1 MVLDIFE
8 RSYLFHMLVTLL
20 TGVGLNFKFTKVVE
34 FTIYIYNDKSVITNL
49 IYTYSDNRLSIL
61 NSKFLIYSTI
71 SYWSVSNI
79 QKLEIFLTFPL
90 ILSFNYWIRIKFKIY
105 SISLTVIKEEI
116 NNTIKSWGLYH
127 PTYSNRQI
135 IQRENQQGNRP

>member
-8 RSYLFHMLVTLL
+8 RSYLLHMLVTLL

-49 IYTYSDNRLSIL
+49 IYTHSDNRLSIL

-71 SYWSVSNI
+71 SY
-79 QKLEIFLTFPL
+79 
-90 ILSFNYWIRIKFKIY
+90 
-105 SISLTVIKEEI
+105 
-116 NNTIKSWGLYH
+116 
-127 PTYSNRQI
+127 
-135 IQRENQQGNRP
+135 